1 MGVCTLLSVP
11 SSSPQTKLLNAH
23 RKTAVG
29 GNPQYNFLPLSMRL
43 VLDLAKVDRPSR
55 QNMMR
60 RSAVTKESLVRD
72 NKVFLQEG
80 DALKERTGMYDT
92 DIGKMRQLS
101 DVNMVCGTVLRPMMS
116 HPLPRSHRDGT
127 WIR

>member
-1 MGVCTLLSVP
+1 
-11 SSSPQTKLLNAH
+11 
-23 RKTAVG
+23 
-29 GNPQYNFLPLSMRL
+29 MRL